1 MVLSKIKGKVE
12 MVNMIAKVEA
22 QREANTKWVLENR
35 QELTENY
42 PNRWLAVD
50 QESVQ
55 IVDVD
60 LFPIFKIMDMRGPTS
75 SVVYYL
81 CNDYEMPVLLVAP
94 REVWRNDTE

>member
-60 LFPIFKIMDMRGPTS
+60 LFPIFKIMD
-75 SVVYYL
+75 
-81 CNDYEMPVLLVAP
+81 
-94 REVWRNDTE
+94 